1 MTDPE
6 KVAAAIA
13 DAMLRNDRASQEL
26 GMRAVRVG
34 PGEAVV
40 ELTLDQRH
48 MNGHDVCHGGVLFTL
63 ADTAFGLACNSHGP
77 QTVAAAA
84 DIVFARPARS
94 GQRVVAHAVER
105 TLFGRSGVYDVTIT
119 SGDAVVAEFRG
130 RSRVVA
136 QSQPGSDGVRIE
148 AAS

>member
-1 MTDPE
+1 MTDPQQ
-6 KVAAAIA
+6 VATAVAE
-13 DAMLRNDRASQEL
+13 AMLANDRASQEL
-26 GMRAVRVG
+26 GIRALSVG
-34 PGEAVV
+34 PGQSAV
-40 ELTLDQRH
+40 ELTLNQRH
-48 MNGHDVCHGGVLFTL
+48 MNGHDVCHGGVLFLL

-84 DIVFARPARS
+84 DIVFTRPARR
-94 GQRVVAHAVER
+94 GERLIARAAER

-136 QSQPGSDGVRIE
+136 QSQAGSDGVRAVE
-148 AAS
+148 AS